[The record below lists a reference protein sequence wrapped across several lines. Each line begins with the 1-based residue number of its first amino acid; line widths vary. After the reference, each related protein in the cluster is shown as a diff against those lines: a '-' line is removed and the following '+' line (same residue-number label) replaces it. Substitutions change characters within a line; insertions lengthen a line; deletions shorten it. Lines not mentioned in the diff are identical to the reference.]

1 MKISGVRS
9 ITSTNKTEM
18 RTIMHSENV
27 IEQLKAMRLST
38 MAEAFQTRLKN
49 GNNRDLAPEEF
60 FALLVEDEFN
70 ARKNRKLSRMIG
82 RANFKPEQACIE
94 NITYSQSRGI
104 TKKDMML
111 FTNTTWLDN
120 AQNVILTGPTGCG
133 KTYIAEA
140 IGLQACIIGFSVTK
154 IRYPLLF
161 EEIHS
166 AKGTGMY
173 LRYLKK
179 LARIKVLILDDFLM
193 QPIETTDCGPLLD
206 LIEEKE
212 QTGSIIIT
220 TQFPIAKWHIK
231 LPDPTVADAICDRL
245 SHAAIKFNLEGESMR
260 KEKAKSAA
268 K

>member
-1 MKISGVRS
+1 
-9 ITSTNKTEM
+9 
-18 RTIMHSENV
+18 MHIENV

-38 MAEAFQTRLKN
+38 MADSLQTRLKN
-49 GNNRDLAPEEF
+49 GNNSDLAPEEF

-70 ARKNRKLSRMIG
+70 ERKNRKLSRMISM
-82 RANFKPEQACIE
+82 ANFKPEQACIE
-94 NITYSQSRGI
+94 NITYNAARGF
-104 TKKDMML
+104 TKKDIMPL
-111 FTNTTWLDN
+111 TTATWINN
-120 AQNVILTGPTGCG
+120 AQNLLLSGPTGCG
-133 KTYIAEA
+133 KTYLAEA
-140 IGLQACIIGFSVTK
+140 IGLQACIMGFSVSK

-161 EEIHS
+161 EEIRT

-193 QPIETTDCGPLLD
+193 QPIENNDCGPLLD
-206 LIEEKE
+206 VIEEKE

-220 TQFPIAKWHIK
+220 TQFPIAKWHLK

-245 SHAAIKFNLEGESMR
+245 THNAVKLNLEGESMR
-260 KEKAKSAA
+260 KEKAKSAS